1 MLISDNRVH
10 VFFFLNLGI
19 KVQLTVKVEIMHAL
33 PPTLSF
39 WSAMSGH
46 RGLKIKKKH
55 DCIFNMYTWMLSF

>member
-10 VFFFLNLGI
+10 VFFFNLGI
-19 KVQLTVKVEIMHAL
+19 KVQLTVKVEIMNAL

-46 RGLKIKKKH
+46 RGLKIYNK
-55 DCIFNMYTWMLSF
+55 